1 VNGSY
6 RAEPQYEKF
15 DELDYTISSSSC
27 LWGEI
32 GAEIRT
38 DMDIWL
44 KYHVAFLFP
53 SLAPA
58 LYAAGTDN
66 YCLARTRDLVVLA
79 LRAMREGFRYQGG
92 RETRRQAAGR
102 ARGFVARGPIY
113 EEALKHPG
121 LACFE
126 KEV

>member
-1 VNGSY
+1 
-6 RAEPQYEKF
+6 
-15 DELDYTISSSSC
+15 
-27 LWGEI
+27 
-32 GAEIRT
+32 
-38 DMDIWL
+38 MDIWL

-102 ARGFVARGPIY
+102 AREFLRAGLRGARSDLRGGTK
-113 EEALKHPG
+113 ASRTG
-121 LACFE
+121 MF
-126 KEV
+126 